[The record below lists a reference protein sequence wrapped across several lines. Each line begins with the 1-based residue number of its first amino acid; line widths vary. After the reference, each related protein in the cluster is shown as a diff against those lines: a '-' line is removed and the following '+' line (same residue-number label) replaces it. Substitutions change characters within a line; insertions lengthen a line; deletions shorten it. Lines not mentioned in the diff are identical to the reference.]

1 MNLLTNGITQWL
13 PGSTSITLQT
23 TSGHTLGEMLC
34 PTITTQV
41 GNICITTQWT
51 ASGLTTRVDLFSG
64 TDSTNTLE
72 FFLKVDITNTGIGNG
87 ITLSVVRI
95 M

>member
-1 MNLLTNGITQWL
+1 M
-13 PGSTSITLQT
+13 
-23 TSGHTLGEMLC
+23 
-34 PTITTQV
+34 TQV

-51 ASGLTTRVDLFSG
+51 ASGLTTRADLFSD

-87 ITLSVVRI
+87 ITLSVVQI

>member
-1 MNLLTNGITQWL
+1 
-13 PGSTSITLQT
+13 
-23 TSGHTLGEMLC
+23 
-34 PTITTQV
+34 
-41 GNICITTQWT
+41 
-51 ASGLTTRVDLFSG
+51 LTTRADLFSD

-87 ITLSVVRI
+87 ITLSVVQI